1 MHLDPVIE
9 VQNQQPDSTLRVER
23 LLREVRGPLP
33 GGASF
38 SSFLAGWKSRT

>member
-23 LLREVRGPLP
+23 LLKEVQALSRRS
-33 GGASF
+33 SF
-38 SSFLAGWKSRT
+38 SSFFAGWKSRT